1 MQTYFHKIRIKY
13 YKAAIYFFGLSI
25 LLISGCRKPEDDPND
40 GGITPMYGVQ
50 QSTFQKM
57 PIIEQDLSIQQ
68 DNIIIE

>member
-13 YKAAIYFFGLSI
+13 YKAALYFIGLSI

-40 GGITPMYGVQ
+40 GGIAPMYGVQ
-50 QSTFQKM
+50 QSTYQKM

-68 DNIIIE
+68 DSIIN